1 METANTNRGARVYI
15 VVRLIF
21 AVLALEW
28 CAGIAFAQTTP
39 ADQFRQS
46 CASCHTIGGGR
57 LVGPDLKNV
66 LQRKDQAWLTNF
78 VQNPRAVI
86 DAGDPYAVQLQ
97 RDAQGVV
104 MPTLGLNAAQVQ
116 AVLAFIDAESK
127 LPRSQFAGTV
137 ISDRPFTPQDVTTGR
152 ALFTGAQRLKN
163 GGPACISCHTVRG
176 LGGLSGG
183 RLGPDL
189 TLVFER
195 LQGRKGLTAWLTNP
209 ASPTM
214 MPVFKTTPIDPNEV
228 LPLVAMFESTAKHG
242 GQDDS
247 TARLNFALIG
257 LGGLVVGLVA
267 IDSIWKKRLRGVR
280 RELVDRKR
288 GEQ

>member
-1 METANTNRGARVYI
+1 MTAIIENRAARRKVVLCAI
-15 VVRLIF
+15 VAVVCF
-21 AVLALEW
+21 ALSAS
-28 CAGIAFAQTTP
+28 AQTTP

-66 LQRKDQAWLTNF
+66 TQRKDRAWLTSF
-78 VQNPRAVI
+78 VQNPRAAI
-86 DAGDPYAVQLQ
+86 DGGDPYAVQLQ

-104 MPTLGLNAAQVQ
+104 MPSLGLDAARVQ
-116 AVLAFIDAESK
+116 AMLDLIEGESK
-127 LPRSQFAGTV
+127 LPRSQFAGTQV
-137 ISDRPFTPQDVTTGR
+137 SDRPFTQQDVATGR

-163 GGPACISCHTVRG
+163 GGPACMSCHTVRG

-189 TLVFER
+189 TLVYER
-195 LQGRKGLTAWLTNP
+195 LQGRKGLTGWLTNP

-214 MPVFKTTPIDPNEV
+214 MPVFKPTPIDPNEIF
-228 LPLVAMFESTAKHG
+228 PLVAMFESTAKQG

-247 TARLNFALIG
+247 TARLNFALLG
-257 LGGLVVGLVA
+257 LSGLVVGLVA
-267 IDSIWKKRLRGVR
+267 MDSIWKKRLRGVR
-280 RELVDRKR
+280 RELVNRKR

>member
-1 METANTNRGARVYI
+1 MIANIEIRAPRVNIVLRG
-15 VVRLIF
+15 LI
-21 AVLALEW
+21 ALGV
-28 CAGIAFAQTTP
+28 ALGTLPAFAQAAP

-66 LQRKDQAWLTNF
+66 TQRKDRAWLATF
-78 VQNPRAVI
+78 VLNPRAVI
-86 DAGDPYAVQLQ
+86 DGGDPYALQLQ

-104 MPTLGLNAAQVQ
+104 MPALGLDTAHVDAM
-116 AVLAFIDAESK
+116 LAFIDAESK
-127 LPRSQFAGTV
+127 LARSQFAGTQV
-137 ISDRPFTPQDVTTGR
+137 SDRPFTPQDVATGR

-163 GGPACISCHTVRG
+163 GGPACMSCHTVRG

-189 TLVFER
+189 TLVYER

-214 MPVFKTTPIDPNEV
+214 MPVFKPTPIDPNEI
-228 LPLVAMFESTAKHG
+228 LPLVAMFESTAKQG

-257 LGGLVVGLVA
+257 LGGLVVGLVTL
-267 IDSIWKKRLRGVR
+267 DSIWKKRLRGVR
-280 RELVDRKR
+280 RALLERKR

>member
-1 METANTNRGARVYI
+1 MTVITAAPAGRKHIAM
-15 VVRLIF
+15 RLAALF
-21 AVLALEW
+21 TLAL
-28 CAGIAFAQTTP
+28 CALSAPAQTTP

-46 CASCHTIGGGR
+46 CASCHTVGGGR

-66 LQRKDQAWLTNF
+66 TQRKDRAWLANF

-86 DAGDPYAVQLQ
+86 DGGDAYALQLQ
-97 RDAQGVV
+97 REAQGVV
-104 MPTLGLNAAQVQ
+104 MPTLGLDAPRVQ
-116 AVLAFIDAESK
+116 AMLDLIEAESK
-127 LPRSQFAGTV
+127 LPRSQFAGTQV
-137 ISDRPFTPQDVTTGR
+137 SDRPFTPQDVATGR

-214 MPVFKTTPIDPNEV
+214 MPVFKPGPIDPNEI
-228 LPLVAMFESTAKHG
+228 LPLVAMFESTAKGG

-267 IDSIWKKRLRGVR
+267 MESIWKKRLRGVR

-288 GEQ
+288 GEK

>member
-1 METANTNRGARVYI
+1 MTAIIATPSRRLKLVMRVT
-15 VVRLIF
+15 VALAF
-21 AVLALEW
+21 LGPVLLMP
-28 CAGIAFAQTTP
+28 AQTAPT
-39 ADQFRQS
+39 DQFRQS

-66 LQRKDQAWLTNF
+66 TQRKDRAWLTNF

-86 DAGDPYAVQLQ
+86 DGGDAYALQLQ

-104 MPTLGLNAAQVQ
+104 MPTLGLDAARVQ
-116 AVLAFIDAESK
+116 ALLDLVDAESK
-127 LPRSQFAGTV
+127 LPRSQFAGTQV
-137 ISDRPFTPQDVTTGR
+137 SNRPFTPQDVATGR

-214 MPVFKTTPIDPNEV
+214 MPVFKPTPIDPNEI
-228 LPLVAMFESTAKHG
+228 LPLVALFENTAKQG

-267 IDSIWKKRLRGVR
+267 MDSIWKKRLRGVR
-280 RELVDRKR
+280 RALLERKR

>member
-1 METANTNRGARVYI
+1 MARQLI
-15 VVRLIF
+15 VLRFV
-21 AVLALEW
+21 AALALA
-28 CAGIAFAQTTP
+28 CPVLPALAQTTP
-39 ADQFRQS
+39 SDQFRQS

-66 LQRKDQAWLTNF
+66 TQRKDRAWLTNF
-78 VQNPRAVI
+78 VQNPRAAI
-86 DAGDPYAVQLQ
+86 DAGDAYALQLQ
-97 RDAQGVV
+97 HEAQGVV
-104 MPTLGLNAAQVQ
+104 MPTLGLDAGRIEAM
-116 AVLAFIDAESK
+116 LAFLDAESK
-127 LPRSQFAGTV
+127 LPRSQFAGMQV
-137 ISDRPFTPQDVTTGR
+137 SDRPFTPQDVVAGR

-163 GGPACISCHTVRG
+163 GGPACISCHTIRG

-189 TLVFER
+189 TLAYER

-214 MPVFKTTPIDPNEV
+214 MPIFKPTPIDPNEI
-228 LPLVAMFESTAKHG
+228 LPLVAMLESTAKQG

-257 LGGLVVGLVA
+257 VGGLVAGLVA
-267 IDSIWKKRLRGVR
+267 LDSVWKRRLRGVR
-280 RELVDRKR
+280 RALLERNR

>member
-1 METANTNRGARVYI
+1 MKSFIASRAARIYVI
-15 VVRLIF
+15 LRFCAAF
-21 AVLALEW
+21 AVA
-28 CAGIAFAQTTP
+28 AHAVTGAAQTTP

-66 LQRKDQAWLTNF
+66 TQRKDRAWLMNF

-86 DAGDPYAVQLQ
+86 DAGDPYALQLQ

-104 MPTLGLNAAQVQ
+104 MPTLGLDAARVQ
-116 AVLAFIDAESK
+116 AMLDFLDAESK
-127 LPRSQFAGTV
+127 LPRSQFAGTQV
-137 ISDRPFTPQDVTTGR
+137 SDRPFTAQDVATGR
-152 ALFTGAQRLKN
+152 ALFTGTQRLKN

-214 MPVFKTTPIDPNEV
+214 MPVFKPTPIDPNEI
-228 LPLVAMFESTAKHG
+228 LPLVAMFESTAKQG

-257 LGGLVVGLVA
+257 LGGLVVGLVTL
-267 IDSIWKKRLRGVR
+267 DSIWKKRLRGVR
-280 RELVDRKR
+280 RELVERKR